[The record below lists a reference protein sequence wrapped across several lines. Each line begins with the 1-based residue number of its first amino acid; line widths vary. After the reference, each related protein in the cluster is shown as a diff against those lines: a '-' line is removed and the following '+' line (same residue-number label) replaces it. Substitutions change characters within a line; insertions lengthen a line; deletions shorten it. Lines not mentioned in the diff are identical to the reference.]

1 MNFSHCWVMMQLK
14 INQRTFFMASKIF
27 DLSYQ
32 ELQLLVTQFR
42 SQEDVITDIHE
53 RFLIY
58 EAYKRHSEKTDS
70 YTMKWAEQTLMLSFP
85 KIYSMVEKL
94 VKLGY
99 LKRSKSLDD
108 KRIVFLEATNKLID
122 GVNLYEDMKLN
133 ELNALGLTKQSAKD
147 RPSLSDFNSKTV
159 EPLRKKFMQ
168 RT

>member
-1 MNFSHCWVMMQLK
+1 MPGKV
-14 INQRTFFMASKIF
+14 F

-42 SQEDVITDIHE
+42 TQEEVITNIHE

-58 EAYKRHSEKTDS
+58 EAYKRQSEQSDP

-85 KIYSMVEKL
+85 KIYSMVQKL
-94 VKLGY
+94 VKHGY
-99 LKRSKSLDD
+99 LKRRRSTDD

-147 RPSLSDFNSKTV
+147 RPSLSDFNSKTAAS
-159 EPLRKKFMQ
+159 LRKKFMQ

>member
-1 MNFSHCWVMMQLK
+1 
-14 INQRTFFMASKIF
+14 MANKIF

-42 SQEDVITDIHE
+42 SQKDVITNIHE

-58 EAYKRHSEKTDS
+58 EAYKRHYEKSDP

-85 KIYSMVEKL
+85 KIYSMIQKL

-99 LKRSKSLDD
+99 LKRRRSTDD
-108 KRIVFLEATNKLID
+108 KRIVFLEATNRLMD

-133 ELNALGLTKQSAKD
+133 ELNTLGLTNQSIKD
-147 RPSLSDFNSKTV
+147 RPSLSDFNSKTA
-159 EPLRKKFMQ
+159 ELLRKKFMQ

>member
-1 MNFSHCWVMMQLK
+1 
-14 INQRTFFMASKIF
+14 MANKIF

-42 SQEDVITDIHE
+42 SQEDVITNIHE

-58 EAYKRHSEKTDS
+58 EAYKRHHEQSDP

-85 KIYSMVEKL
+85 KIYSMVQKL
-94 VKLGY
+94 VKHGY
-99 LKRSKSLDD
+99 LKRRRSTSD

-122 GVNLYEDMKLN
+122 GVSLYEDMKLN
-133 ELNALGLTKQSAKD
+133 ELNALGLTACFAKD

-159 EPLRKKFMQ
+159 ESLRKKFMPKK
-168 RT
+168 

>member
-1 MNFSHCWVMMQLK
+1 
-14 INQRTFFMASKIF
+14 MANKMF

-53 RFLIY
+53 RFLLY
-58 EAYKRHSEKTDS
+58 EAFKRHSDETDPF
-70 YTMKWAEQTLMLSFP
+70 TMKWAEQTLMLSFP
-85 KIYSMVEKL
+85 KIYSIVQKL
-94 VKLGY
+94 IKQGY
-99 LKRSKSLDD
+99 LKRRRSSDD

-122 GVNLYEDMKLN
+122 GINLYEDMKLN
-133 ELNALGLTKQSAKD
+133 ELNELGLTKQNAKD
-147 RPSLSDFNSKTV
+147 RPSLSDFNSKTA

>member
-1 MNFSHCWVMMQLK
+1 
-14 INQRTFFMASKIF
+14 MANKIF

-58 EAYKRHSEKTDS
+58 EAYKRHFEKTDPF
-70 YTMKWAEQTLMLSFP
+70 TMKWAEQTLMLSFP
-85 KIYSMVEKL
+85 KVYSMVQKL
-94 VKLGY
+94 VTHDY
-99 LKRSKSLDD
+99 LKRRKSPDD

-133 ELNALGLTKQSAKD
+133 ELNALGLTNQSAQNK
-147 RPSLSDFNSKTV
+147 PSLSDFNSKTAK
-159 EPLRKKFMQ
+159 LLHDKFLK
-168 RT
+168 RI

>member
-1 MNFSHCWVMMQLK
+1 
-14 INQRTFFMASKIF
+14 MAGRVF

-42 SQEDVITDIHE
+42 SQEDVITNIHE

-58 EAYKRHSEKTDS
+58 EAYKRHYEQSDP

-85 KIYSMVEKL
+85 KIYSMVQKL
-94 VKLGY
+94 IKHDY
-99 LKRSKSLDD
+99 LKRRQSTDD

-133 ELNALGLTKQSAKD
+133 ELNSLGLTKQSAKD
-147 RPSLSDFNSKTV
+147 RPSLSDFNSKTA

>member
-1 MNFSHCWVMMQLK
+1 
-14 INQRTFFMASKIF
+14 MASKIF

-58 EAYKRHSEKTDS
+58 EAYKRHSEKIDS

-85 KIYSMVEKL
+85 KIYSMVQKL

-99 LKRSKSLDD
+99 LTRRKSIDD
-108 KRIVFLEATNKLID
+108 KRIVFLEATNQLID

-133 ELNALGLTKQSAKD
+133 ELNVLGLTTQNAKD
-147 RPSLSDFNSKTV
+147 KPSLSEFNSKTAAS
-159 EPLRKKFMQ
+159 LRKKYMQ
-168 RT
+168 KN